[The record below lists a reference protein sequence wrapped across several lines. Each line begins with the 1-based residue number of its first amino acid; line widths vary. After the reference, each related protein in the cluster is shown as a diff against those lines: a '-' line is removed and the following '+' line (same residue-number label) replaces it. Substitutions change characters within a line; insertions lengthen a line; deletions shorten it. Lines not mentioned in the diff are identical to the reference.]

1 MLDQPSR
8 ESPTGIRSKP
18 SVRVLATVIVWAGTL
33 LSAGPATPGESHAAP
48 ETPAAALGRSIF
60 FDPRLSEP
68 AGTSC
73 ASCHDP
79 ARAFTGDH
87 GSGVGVPAGS
97 RPGVFA
103 RRTSPS
109 LLYLRFVPR
118 FRFFSDDDDNH
129 AIEYEPHG
137 GYFWDGRSDSIADLV
152 RQPLL
157 NPREMNNADIA
168 QIAAKLR
175 GAPYAS
181 AFRREYPGAL
191 DTDDGAVG
199 ALGRALEAFLL
210 SPAMAPFSSKYDDF
224 VRGTASLSP
233 EEKRGLELFSDRH
246 HAGCVLCHRIASMSH
261 HPEDTMFTDYGYDAV
276 GAPRNRG
283 LRVRDEDR
291 GLCERTDTSTPTDEA
306 RYCASFRTPSLRNVA
321 LRKAFMHNGAF
332 TTLRDVVKFYATRT
346 SSPER
351 WYPSGALFEDTPE
364 AYRGMVNITSVPY
377 NRHRGDPPVLTDDE
391 IDAIVAFLETLTD
404 RRR

>member
-1 MLDQPSR
+1 MA
-8 ESPTGIRSKP
+8 IRAKLP
-18 SVRVLATVIVWAGTL
+18 VR
-33 LSAGPATPGESHAAP
+33 GPAGVAAVLVWVGALVCPRPASPGEKQAAP
-48 ETPAAALGRSIF
+48 ETPSIALGRSVF
-60 FDPRLSEP
+60 FDARLSEP

-79 ARAFTGDH
+79 ARAFSGDH

-97 RPGVFA
+97 RPGVLA

-109 LLYLRFVPR
+109 LLYLRYVPR
-118 FRFFSDDDDNH
+118 LRFFSDDEDNH

-137 GYFWDGRSDSIADLV
+137 GYFWDGRSDSIAELV

-157 NPREMNNADIA
+157 NPREMNNRDAA

-175 GAPYAS
+175 LAPYAD
-181 AFRREYPGAL
+181 AFRRAFPGAL

-199 ALGRALEAFLL
+199 ALGRALEAFLI
-210 SPAMAPFSSKYDDF
+210 SPAMAPFSSKYDDSL
-224 VRGTASLSP
+224 RGTASLSP

-246 HAGCVLCHRIASMSH
+246 HAGCVSCHRIASTSRD
-261 HPEDTMFTDYGYDAV
+261 PEDTMFTDYGYDAV
-276 GAPRNRG
+276 GAPRNRR
-283 LRVRDEDR
+283 LRVRDDDR

-306 RYCASFRTPSLRNVA
+306 QYCASFRTPSLRNVGV
-321 LRKAFMHNGAF
+321 RKAFMHNGAF
-332 TTLRDVVKFYATRT
+332 TTLRDVVKFYATRA

-351 WYPSGALFEDTPE
+351 WYTSGAPFDDTPE

-377 NRHRGDPPVLTDDE
+377 NRHRGDPPALSDDE